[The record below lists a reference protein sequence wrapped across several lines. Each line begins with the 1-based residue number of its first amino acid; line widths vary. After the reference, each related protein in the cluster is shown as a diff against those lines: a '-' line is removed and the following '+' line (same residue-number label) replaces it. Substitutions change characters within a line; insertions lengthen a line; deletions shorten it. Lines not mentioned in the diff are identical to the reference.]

1 MRLSWN
7 EIRPRA
13 AEFARAWA
21 DAGYEKGETQSF
33 YNAFF
38 RIFGVERRS
47 VARYEQHVK
56 RIDDSQGFID
66 LFWPGVLLVE
76 QKSAGR
82 DLAAAR
88 SQALS
93 YFDALPEHDRPR
105 YLLLC
110 DFRTFELLDLDEGE
124 EVRFALAELPDHV
137 EKFGFIL
144 GVQRRAFRDQ
154 DPVNVE
160 ASELMARLHDR
171 LRESG
176 YGGRDLESFLV
187 RTVFCLFADDTGIF
201 ERRDIFLELLEQRTS
216 GDGSDLGGW
225 LARLFQVLNTPEE
238 SRQATLDEDL
248 ARFPYVNGDL
258 FAGTLPIPEFDSGM
272 RKALL
277 DACRF
282 DWTAISPAIFG
293 TLFQSVMEPEEQR
306 IKGSHYTSEANVL
319 KVIEPL
325 FLDDLRA
332 EFARLK
338 ASRGTR
344 RNAELHAFRQR
355 LGRLRF
361 LDPACGC
368 GNFLVIAY
376 RELRQLEIEALRELH
391 APGQL
396 GLLAD
401 ALSLV
406 DVDQFYGIDLDEFP
420 RRITEIA
427 LWMMDHIMNNRLSL
441 EFGTAYA
448 RIPLTSSPR
457 IVRGDALEIDWAEV
471 LPPGE
476 CDFVLGNPPF
486 GGAKYQT
493 PEQRAQVRQI
503 AGLGGSGGTLDYVT
517 AWFLRAGEY
526 LQRGLRASA
535 GESDRRPGAPDP
547 KPMRI
552 GFVATNSI
560 VQGEQA
566 AQLWPLLFD
575 RFALEIAFAHRTF
588 AWKADIKG
596 MAHVHVVIVGLAL
609 AADAPGD
616 RRLFSYPD
624 VKGDAQESR
633 HAALSPYLF
642 DAGGLA
648 DPRVVA
654 RKAARPLNGLP
665 RMIIGSKPIDG
676 GHYIFAGDEREA
688 FLENEPGADPFL
700 RPYIG
705 SREYLQGGGR
715 FILALHDAPPEVLSS
730 LPLVR
735 ERIAAVRAYRAASK
749 SEPTQALALTPKLFH
764 VNVLPAAPFLVVPK
778 VSSERREYVPI
789 GWLEP
794 PTIPSDLVFVLQ
806 GATKP
811 LFALLTSAMHMAW
824 LRTVG
829 GRLKSDYRYSIGLVY
844 NTFPPPPADPEALER
859 LTPLADAVL
868 EARADHPAATLAELY
883 DPDLMPIELRRAHR
897 AVDRAVDRLYRRRR
911 FETDRAPGASARRL
925 RTPPGAAR
933 GASRRQAQAT
943 AAKERERRTVASERQ
958 DRSCNQD
965 QPPESYFFGF
975 GGLGLGFGGGLIGR
989 GIAGPPRISPGL
1001 ESLKKPGL
1009 PLVPAPSGAGAG
1021 ARARRRCRRRCT
1033 TGDRGSGPANREPLR
1048 DPRRRSRP
1056 RSRARPTG
1064 DGVWPRP
1071 PSASPWTSRILRT

>member
-13 AEFARAWA
+13 AKFARKWA

-47 VARYEQHVK
+47 VARYEEHVK
-56 RIDDSQGFID
+56 RLDDSQGFID

-88 SQALS
+88 RQALS
-93 YFDALPEHDRPR
+93 YFDALKEHERPR

-110 DFRTFELLDLDEGE
+110 DFRNFELLDLDEGE
-124 EVRFALAELPDHV
+124 EARFTLAELPEHV

-160 ASELMARLHDR
+160 ASQLMARLHDR
-171 LRESG
+171 LRETG
-176 YGGRDLESFLV
+176 YGGHDLELFLV

-201 ERRDIFLELLEQRTS
+201 EPRDQLLELLEQRTAE
-216 GDGSDLGGW
+216 DGSDLGGW
-225 LARLFQVLNTPEE
+225 LARLFQVLNTPEDE
-238 SRQATLDEDL
+238 RQAILDEDL

-258 FAGTLPIPEFDSGM
+258 FAETLSIPEFDAGM
-272 RKALL
+272 RAALL

-293 TLFQSVMEPEEQR
+293 TLFQSVMEPAEQR

-332 EFARLK
+332 ELERLRR
-338 ASRGTR
+338 SRGTR

-355 LGRLRF
+355 LGNLRF

-376 RELRQLEIEALRELH
+376 RELRQLEIDVLRELY

-401 ALSLV
+401 VLSLV

-420 RRITEIA
+420 KRITEIA

-441 EFGTAYA
+441 EFGTAFA

-457 IVRGDALEIDWAEV
+457 IVCGDALEIDWADV
-471 LPPGE
+471 LPPRD
-476 CDFVLGNPPF
+476 CDVVLGNPPF
-486 GGAKYQT
+486 GGSKYQT
-493 PEQRAQVRQI
+493 PEQRAQVRRI
-503 AGLGGSGGTLDYVT
+503 AGLAGSSGTLDYVT
-517 AWFLRAGEY
+517 AWFLKAGEY
-526 LQRGLRASA
+526 LRAGLDSGA
-535 GESDRRPGAPDP
+535 GEGNAAGPARPGAGASAARSTGGARQAAGRPP
-547 KPMRI
+547 RI

-560 VQGEQA
+560 TQGEQV
-566 AQLWPLLFD
+566 AQLWPLVFD
-575 RFALEIAFAHRTF
+575 RLGLEIAFAHRTF
-588 AWKADIKG
+588 SWQSDIRG
-596 MAHVHVVIVGLAL
+596 MAHVHVVIVGLTL
-609 AADAPGD
+609 AADAPAD

-624 VKGDAQESR
+624 LKGDAEESR
-633 HAALSPYLF
+633 HGAISPYLF
-642 DAGGLA
+642 DADGLA
-648 DPRVVA
+648 DPHLVV
-654 RKAARPLNGLP
+654 RETARPLNGLP

-676 GHYIFAGDEREA
+676 GHYIFKAKERDA
-688 FLENEPGADPFL
+688 FLEKEPGAEPFL
-700 RPYIG
+700 HPYIG
-705 SREYLQGGGR
+705 SREFLQGGGR
-715 FILALHDAPPEVLSS
+715 HILALHDAPPEVLAD
-730 LPLVR
+730 LPRVR
-735 ERIAAVRAYRAASK
+735 ERIASVRAYRSASRSK
-749 SEPTQALALTPKLFH
+749 PTQALALTPKLFH
-764 VNVLPAAPFLVVPK
+764 VNVLPEAPFLVVPK

-794 PTIPSDLVFVLQ
+794 PTVPSDLVFVLQ
-806 GATKP
+806 AADKP

-824 LRTVG
+824 LRLIG

-844 NTFPPPPADPEALER
+844 NTFPPPPAEPEALER

-868 EARADHPAATLAELY
+868 TARAAHPGATLADLY
-883 DPDLMPIELRRAHR
+883 DPDLMPTGLRRAHQ
-897 AVDRAVDRLYRRRR
+897 AVDRAVDRLYRPRR
-911 FETDRAPGASARRL
+911 FETESERLAHLLAAYERIQAPI
-925 RTPPGAAR
+925 T
-933 GASRRQAQAT
+933 AQA
-943 AAKERERRTVASERQ
+943 
-958 DRSCNQD
+958 
-965 QPPESYFFGF
+965 
-975 GGLGLGFGGGLIGR
+975 
-989 GIAGPPRISPGL
+989 AGKS
-1001 ESLKKPGL
+1001 
-1009 PLVPAPSGAGAG
+1009 
-1021 ARARRRCRRRCT
+1021 
-1033 TGDRGSGPANREPLR
+1033 
-1048 DPRRRSRP
+1048 RRRSR
-1056 RSRARPTG
+1056 RRRRLT
-1064 DGVWPRP
+1064 
-1071 PSASPWTSRILRT
+1071 T

>member
-13 AEFARAWA
+13 AEFAREWA

-47 VARYEQHVK
+47 VARYEEHVK
-56 RIDDSQGFID
+56 RLDDSRGFID

-88 SQALS
+88 RQAMS
-93 YFDALPEHDRPR
+93 YFDALKEHERPR

-110 DFRTFELLDLDEGE
+110 DFRHFELLDLDEGDE
-124 EVRFALAELPDHV
+124 ARFGLAELPDNV

-144 GVQRRAFRDQ
+144 GVQKRTFRDE
-154 DPVNVE
+154 DPVNAE
-160 ASELMARLHDR
+160 AAKLMADLHDR
-171 LRESG
+171 LLEVG
-176 YGGRDLESFLV
+176 YGGRELELFLV
-187 RTVFCLFADDTGIF
+187 RIVFCLFADDTGIF
-201 ERRDIFLELLEQRTS
+201 ERRDILLDLLEQRTS
-216 GDGSDLGGW
+216 PDGSDLGGR
-225 LARLFQVLNTPEE
+225 LAHLFQVLNTPEA

-258 FAGTLPIPEFDSGM
+258 FAETLPIADFDSAM
-272 RKALL
+272 RAALL

-306 IKGSHYTSEANVL
+306 SKGSHYTSEANVL

-332 EFARLK
+332 EFGRLR

-355 LGRLRF
+355 LGNLRF

-376 RELRQLEIEALRELH
+376 RELRQLEIEVLRELY
-391 APGQL
+391 APGQF

-401 ALSLV
+401 VLSLV

-427 LWMMDHIMNNRLSL
+427 LWMMDHIMNNRLSV

-448 RIPLTSSPR
+448 RIPLASSPR
-457 IVRGDALEIDWAEV
+457 VVRGDALEIDWADV
-471 LPPGE
+471 LPPAE
-476 CDFVLGNPPF
+476 CSFILGNPPF
-486 GGAKYQT
+486 SGAKYQS
-493 PEQRAQVRQI
+493 PAQRAQVRRV

-517 AWFLRAGEY
+517 AWFLKAGEY
-526 LQRGLRASA
+526 LRAGRGSSLGEGDAA
-535 GESDRRPGAPDP
+535 GPGAPGAGRGGGSLDRRPPPTAVRPT
-547 KPMRI
+547 RI

-575 RFALEIAFAHRTF
+575 RFGLEIAFAHRTF

-609 AADAPGD
+609 AVDAPGD

-624 VKGDAQESR
+624 VKGNAQESR
-633 HAALSPYLF
+633 HATLSPYLF

-648 DPRVVA
+648 DPHLVVRETA
-654 RKAARPLNGLP
+654 QPLNGWPPLLS
-665 RMIIGSKPIDG
+665 GSQPIDDG
-676 GHYIFAGDEREA
+676 NYIFTEDQRTA
-688 FLENEPGADPFL
+688 FLEREPAAAKFL
-700 RPYIG
+700 RPYVG
-705 SREYLQGGGR
+705 SREHLQR
-715 FILALHDAPPEVLSS
+715 RPRWILALQGAEPAELAAMPFVVQRVRA
-730 LPLVR
+730 VR
-735 ERIAAVRAYRAASK
+735 EFRSRSKRKGTFAIADYPRRYNV
-749 SEPTQALALTPKLFH
+749 E
-764 VNVLPAAPFLVVPK
+764 VLPASPFLVVPE

-794 PTIPSDLVFVLQ
+794 PTIPSNLVRIVE

-844 NTFPPPPADPEALER
+844 NTFPPPAADPEALER

-868 EARADHPAATLAELY
+868 EARAKHPGATLAELY
-883 DPDLMPIELRRAHR
+883 DPDLMPIDLRRAHR
-897 AVDRAVDRLYRRRR
+897 AVDRAVDRLYRPRR
-911 FETDRAPGASARRL
+911 FETESDRLEHLLAAYERLQAPI
-925 RTPPGAAR
+925 AAQAAGKR
-933 GASRRQAQAT
+933 KRRRQ
-943 AAKERERRTVASERQ
+943 
-958 DRSCNQD
+958 RS
-965 QPPESYFFGF
+965 G
-975 GGLGLGFGGGLIGR
+975 
-989 GIAGPPRISPGL
+989 
-1001 ESLKKPGL
+1001 
-1009 PLVPAPSGAGAG
+1009 GAG
-1021 ARARRRCRRRCT
+1021 
-1033 TGDRGSGPANREPLR
+1033 L
-1048 DPRRRSRP
+1048 
-1056 RSRARPTG
+1056 
-1064 DGVWPRP
+1064 
-1071 PSASPWTSRILRT
+1071 